1 MLLGLG
7 GTVRYSSPGAK
18 FFFAF
23 STYLFITA
31 WLYTTLQ
38 HLNFPRLLSI
48 VTWFSG
54 ISLAFV
60 IVLFSPMFLSL
71 SLLCIVST
79 VLHGISLENIHR
91 NEIFIGSVITLT
103 SVAGVAAL
111 TEWSYFNGYIFDFQ
125 LFDAAGRDLE
135 RLLNAAGA
143 YQLAAQ
149 ANMIVESAFRIPLL
163 IGFSVNILQML
174 WRFYIR
180 IESNIARMQRTN
192 ADLTTAQQDLQQRLY
207 ERTQLLEVSR
217 SVSSTQDFSSLLSN
231 TLIQLKTVVDYGRAT
246 VLLVRDD
253 QLEEISSAGHLPNL
267 STEGLAP
274 VVLSKTNL
282 TSLSDLRDVVL
293 LETDLS
299 WGIDGSNLIVPLVVR
314 GRLIG
319 LLAIRHEH
327 ADFYDRH
334 EADLCMAFAN
344 QVAGIIDSAQ
354 LQQAAT
360 DALINAE
367 RSRLARE
374 LHDSVSQSLFGIVL
388 GTRTALEQIGP
399 SPEAARTALLYSVD
413 LAASALAEMR
423 ALILTMRPETL
434 EKYGLV
440 IALQNQIDLLRPH
453 HPARIRFVSDAAE
466 AAEITE
472 PDVSLDTKEA
482 LYRITVEALHNAIR
496 HAKCSSVLIRLSHD
510 SQQICVEI
518 SDDGRGFD
526 PTVDYTGHLGLK
538 TMRERAT
545 ALDGTLSIESTAD
558 EGTRVLATLPK
569 NIKGIGARRD
579 LPLSSSPLSPAPLP
593 LAHA

>member
-38 HLNFPRLLSI
+38 HLNSPRLLSI

-60 IVLFSPMFLSL
+60 IALFSPMFLSL

-103 SVAGVAAL
+103 SVAGVVAL

-135 RLLNAAGA
+135 RLLNAVGA
-143 YQLAAQ
+143 YQLAAR

-163 IGFSVNILQML
+163 IGFSINILQML

-180 IESNIARMQRTN
+180 IESNITRMQRTN

-253 QLEEISSAGHLPNL
+253 QLEGISSAGHLPNL
-267 STEGLAP
+267 STKCLTS
-274 VVLSKTNL
+274 VVLSKANL

-293 LETDLS
+293 LETDHSVPETDLS
-299 WGIDGSNLIVPLVVR
+299 CGIDGSNLIVPLVVR

-319 LLAIRHEH
+319 LLTIRHDREN
-327 ADFYDRH
+327 FYDRH
-334 EADLCMAFAN
+334 DADLCMAFAN

-388 GTRTALEQIGP
+388 GTRKLVLELC
-399 SPEAARTALLYSVD
+399 R
-413 LAASALAEMR
+413 
-423 ALILTMRPETL
+423 
-434 EKYGLV
+434 
-440 IALQNQIDLLRPH
+440 
-453 HPARIRFVSDAAE
+453 
-466 AAEITE
+466 
-472 PDVSLDTKEA
+472 
-482 LYRITVEALHNAIR
+482 YRV
-496 HAKCSSVLIRLSHD
+496 
-510 SQQICVEI
+510 
-518 SDDGRGFD
+518 
-526 PTVDYTGHLGLK
+526 
-538 TMRERAT
+538 
-545 ALDGTLSIESTAD
+545 
-558 EGTRVLATLPK
+558 
-569 NIKGIGARRD
+569 
-579 LPLSSSPLSPAPLP
+579 
-593 LAHA
+593 

>member
-1 MLLGLG
+1 
-7 GTVRYSSPGAK
+7 
-18 FFFAF
+18 
-23 STYLFITA
+23 
-31 WLYTTLQ
+31 
-38 HLNFPRLLSI
+38 
-48 VTWFSG
+48 
-54 ISLAFV
+54 
-60 IVLFSPMFLSL
+60 VLFSPMFLSL

-79 VLHGISLENIHR
+79 VLHGISLENVHR
-91 NEIFIGSVITLT
+91 NEIFIGSIITLA
-103 SVAGVAAL
+103 SVAGVVAI
-111 TEWSYFNGYIFDFQ
+111 TEYSFFNGVIFDFH
-125 LFDAAGRDLE
+125 LFNPAGADLE

-143 YQLAAQ
+143 HRLAAQ
-149 ANMIVESAFRIPLL
+149 ANLIVESAFRVPLL
-163 IGFSVNILQML
+163 IGFSVYILQML

-192 ADLTTAQQDLQQRLY
+192 ADLTTAQHDLQQRLH

-231 TLIQLKTVVDYGRAT
+231 TLTQLKTVVDYGRAT

-267 STEGLAP
+267 GMAGLTS
-274 VVLSKTNL
+274 VVLGKANL
-282 TSLSDLRDVVL
+282 KSLSDLREVILFDSDHFL
-293 LETDLS
+293 
-299 WGIDGSNLIVPLVVR
+299 GIHGSNLIVPLIVR
-314 GRLIG
+314 GGLIG
-319 LLAIRHEH
+319 LLTIRHDREN
-327 ADFYDRH
+327 FYDRH
-334 EADLCMAFAN
+334 NADLCLAFAN

-434 EKYGLV
+434 EKNGLV
-440 IALQNQIDLLRPH
+440 VALQNQIDLLRPH
-453 HPARIRFVSDAAE
+453 HPAHIRFVSNAAE
-466 AAEITE
+466 TTEITE

-482 LYRITVEALHNAIR
+482 LYRITVEALQNAIR
-496 HAKCSSVLIRLSHD
+496 HANCSSVLIRLSHD
-510 SQQICVEI
+510 PQQICVEI

-526 PTVDYTGHLGLK
+526 PTIDYAGHLGLK

-545 ALDGTLSIESTAD
+545 ALDGTLSIESSAD
-558 EGTRVLATLPK
+558 DGTRVLATLPK
-569 NIKGIGARRD
+569 NLKGIEARKPLLPVSSPFSPAAAPTA
-579 LPLSSSPLSPAPLP
+579 LPLERA
-593 LAHA
+593 